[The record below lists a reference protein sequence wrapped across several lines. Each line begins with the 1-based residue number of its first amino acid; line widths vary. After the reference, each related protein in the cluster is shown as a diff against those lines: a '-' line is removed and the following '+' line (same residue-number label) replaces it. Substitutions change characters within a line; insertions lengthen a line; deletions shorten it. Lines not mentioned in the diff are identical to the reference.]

1 MNPEIRASFQT
12 NQFYYFLI
20 ILSLTTVSQLATM
33 LTIVFGNISGK
44 ENLITASVIAMGFM
58 GAFGIIRIM
67 TNMKMLIDEM
77 DDGLANTNWGK
88 ETKAIPIHILRFIFA
103 GIILIVAIIQLIT
116 IYG

>member
-44 ENLITASVIAMGFM
+44 ENLIAASVIAMGFM

-67 TNMKMLIDEM
+67 TK
-77 DDGLANTNWGK
+77 A
-88 ETKAIPIHILRFIFA
+88 TKRFI
-103 GIILIVAIIQLIT
+103 VIT
-116 IYG
+116 VLSKDRKSWH